1 MSIVEESDKGMRTL
15 AIIGGIIALIE
26 AILILTG
33 NGLMT
38 YGFGVIGT
46 ILIFIFAIITIF
58 LGIRPIRGTPF
69 FLAILGILL
78 IVFASLIGG
87 IFVLLATFIG
97 FLS

>member
-1 MSIVEESDKGMRTL
+1 MSKAEASDKGMR
-15 AIIGGIIALIE
+15 AIAIVGGIIAIIE
-26 AILILTG
+26 AILFLTG
-33 NGLMT
+33 NGLMS

-46 ILIFIFAIITIF
+46 ILIFIFAILTII
-58 LGIRPIRGTPF
+58 LGIKPIQYTPF
-69 FLAILGILL
+69 ILAALGILL

>member
-1 MSIVEESDKGMRTL
+1 MSKVEESDKGMRVI
-15 AIIGGIIALIE
+15 AIIGGIIAIIE
-26 AILILTG
+26 AILISTG
-33 NGLMT
+33 NALMS

-46 ILIFIFAIITIF
+46 ILIFIFAIIAIV

-69 FLAILGILL
+69 FLALIGILL

>member
-1 MSIVEESDKGMRTL
+1 MSKVEESDKGMRVI
-15 AIIGGIIALIE
+15 AIIGGIIAIIE

-33 NGLMT
+33 NALMS
-38 YGFGVIGT
+38 YGFGVLGA
-46 ILIFIFAIITIF
+46 ILIFIFAIIAIV

-69 FLAILGILL
+69 FLALIGILL

-87 IFVLLATFIG
+87 IFILLATFIG

>member
-1 MSIVEESDKGMRTL
+1 MSKVEESDKGMRVI
-15 AIIGGIIALIE
+15 AIIGGIIAIIE

-33 NGLMT
+33 NALML

-46 ILIFIFAIITIF
+46 ILIFIFAIIAIA

-69 FLAILGILL
+69 FLAVLGILL

>member
-1 MSIVEESDKGMRTL
+1 MSKVEESDKGMRVI
-15 AIIGGIIALIE
+15 AIIGGIIAIIE

-33 NGLMT
+33 NGLMS
-38 YGFGVIGT
+38 YGFGMIGT
-46 ILIFIFAIITIF
+46 ILIFVFAIITIV

-69 FLAILGILL
+69 FLAVLGILL

-87 IFVLLATFIG
+87 IFILLATFIG

>member
-1 MSIVEESDKGMRTL
+1 MSKVEESDKGMRVI

-26 AILILTG
+26 AVLILTG
-33 NGLMT
+33 NGLMS

-46 ILIFIFAIITIF
+46 ILIFVFAIITIA
-58 LGIRPIRGTPF
+58 LGIKPIRGTPF
-69 FLAILGILL
+69 ILALLGVLL

-87 IFVLLATFIG
+87 IFVLLGAFIG